1 VAASYLIGFGRSGQ
15 LGGGSAFVDDD
26 VFGAQKDNDPEKTR
40 IRTDGSIGDP
50 DDVPHTGQFTPGTY
64 LVSGRANPIDGYQ
77 HCEDC
82 DFIDWGWWGTRVEVA
97 ADASDEITEDRVDYV
112 HMGTWVAG
120 DILDPDDVPDE
131 GGATFVGTA
140 LGTVARE
147 TDDGVAQYIARGN
160 AQIGYDFVTRTADV
174 EITDFDGMNVFGT
187 GLDTSTTTQQLFS
200 GSLTDCISCAP
211 GEAELTGNFSGA
223 IVGAGS
229 PNVAAGAIGDFSFSG
244 TNLGDNVSAVGTFA
258 TKQAF

>member
-1 VAASYLIGFGRSGQ
+1 
-15 LGGGSAFVDDD
+15 
-26 VFGAQKDNDPEKTR
+26 
-40 IRTDGSIGDP
+40 
-50 DDVPHTGQFTPGTY
+50 
-64 LVSGRANPIDGYQ
+64 
-77 HCEDC
+77 
-82 DFIDWGWWGTRVEVA
+82 VA
-97 ADASDEITEDRVDYV
+97 ADASDEITEDRLDYV